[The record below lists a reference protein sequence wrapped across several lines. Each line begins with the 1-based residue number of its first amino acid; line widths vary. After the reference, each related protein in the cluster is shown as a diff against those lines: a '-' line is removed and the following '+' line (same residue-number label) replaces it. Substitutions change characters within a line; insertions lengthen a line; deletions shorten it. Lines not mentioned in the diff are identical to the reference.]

1 MGDFFDNTVLFASK
15 HIERVFGVKP
25 KILLGQKKW
34 LYTDDSGIL
43 WRVKAHRNPSSRFD
57 TDDEWAEVLAQRSFK
72 GVASL
77 LSGMST
83 CTLGRSGFHVN
94 LIGTSSSQ

>member
-34 LYTDDSGIL
+34 LYTDDSGIQCTETPPADL
-43 WRVKAHRNPSSRFD
+43 IRMMSGQKCLLRGPLK
-57 TDDEWAEVLAQRSFK
+57 E
-72 GVASL
+72 VASL

-83 CTLGRSGFHVN
+83 CTLGRSGPRVN